1 MMGYFCKF
9 PLLLSEVSG
18 AIRKTHAGVKS
29 FARDQ
34 RGVSAVEFALLLPV
48 MILIYAGVAD
58 VSRGVDANRKVSRV
72 ASMVGDLISRQVS
85 VMPAQLDDVFKIGAT
100 LMIPSGTAPEIRVS
114 FIKVEQVVPE
124 EKKLTVKL
132 DWSQKTAGF
141 KESSNR
147 IDRENKQTYLPEK
160 LRQEPMNYIR
170 VEAQYTYK
178 PLLSAILPDIN
189 MEEIYY
195 ISPRYS
201 DTIRYGNG
209 K

>member
-9 PLLLSEVSG
+9 PLLLTEVSD

-72 ASMVGDLISRQVS
+72 ASMVGDLISRQIS

-114 FIKVEQVVPE
+114 FIKVEAVQNRPN
-124 EKKLTVKL
+124 LIVKL

-147 IDRENKQTYLPEK
+147 VDRENKQTYLPEN

-178 PLLSAILPDIN
+178 PLLSAVLPDIA

-201 DTIRYGNG
+201 DTIRYGSG

>member
-1 MMGYFCKF
+1 MMRYFCKF
-9 PLLLSEVSG
+9 LSRVSERSG
-18 AIRKTHAGVKS
+18 IIRKTYSAVKS

-58 VSRGVDANRKVSRV
+58 VSRGVDANRKISRV
-72 ASMVGDLISRQVS
+72 ASMVGDLISRQIS
-85 VMPAQLDDVFKIGAT
+85 VMPAQLDDLFKIGAT

-147 IDRENKQTYLPEK
+147 VDRENKQTYLPEN

-178 PLLSAILPDIN
+178 PLLSAVLPDLA

-201 DTIRYGNG
+201 DSIRYGIS

>member
-9 PLLLSEVSG
+9 SSRLSERSG
-18 AIRKTHAGVKS
+18 VIRKTHSAVKS

-72 ASMVGDLISRQVS
+72 ASMVGDLISRQIS

-114 FIKVEQVVPE
+114 FIKVEAVQNRPN
-124 EKKLTVKL
+124 LVKL

-147 IDRENKQTYLPEK
+147 VDRENKQTYLPEN

-178 PLLSAILPDIN
+178 PLLSAVLPDIA

-201 DTIRYGNG
+201 DSIRYGIS

>member
-1 MMGYFCKF
+1 MMRYFCKF
-9 PLLLSEVSG
+9 LSRVSEQSG
-18 AIRKTHAGVKS
+18 IIRKTHTGVKS

-72 ASMVGDLISRQVS
+72 ASMVGDLISRQIS

-114 FIKVEQVVPE
+114 FIKVEAVKNSPN
-124 EKKLTVKL
+124 LTVKL

-147 IDRENKQTYLPEK
+147 VDRENKQTYLPEK
-160 LRQEPMNYIR
+160 LRQEPMNYVR

-178 PLLSAILPDIN
+178 PLLSAVLPDIA

-201 DTIRYGNG
+201 DSIRYGIS

>member
-9 PLLLSEVSG
+9 SSRLSERSG
-18 AIRKTHAGVKS
+18 IIRKTYSAVKS

-58 VSRGVDANRKVSRV
+58 VSRGVDANRKISRV
-72 ASMVGDLISRQVS
+72 ASMVGDLISRQIS
-85 VMPAQLDDVFKIGAT
+85 VMPAQLDDLFKIGAT

-147 IDRENKQTYLPEK
+147 VDRENKQTYLPEN

-178 PLLSAILPDIN
+178 PLLSAVLPDLA

-201 DTIRYGNG
+201 DTIRYGIS

>member
-1 MMGYFCKF
+1 MGYFCKF
-9 PLLLSEVSG
+9 SSRLSERSG
-18 AIRKTHAGVKS
+18 VIRKTHSAVKS

-72 ASMVGDLISRQVS
+72 ASMVGDLISRQIS

-114 FIKVEQVVPE
+114 FIKVEAVQNRPN
-124 EKKLTVKL
+124 LVKL

-147 IDRENKQTYLPEK
+147 VDRENKQTYLPEN

-178 PLLSAILPDIN
+178 PLLSAVLPDIA

-201 DTIRYGNG
+201 DSIRYGIS

>member
-1 MMGYFCKF
+1 MMRYFCKF
-9 PLLLSEVSG
+9 LSRVSEQSG
-18 AIRKTHAGVKS
+18 IIRKTRSTVKS

-72 ASMVGDLISRQVS
+72 ASMVGDLISRQIS

-114 FIKVEQVVPE
+114 FIKVEAVQNRPNLV
-124 EKKLTVKL
+124 VKL

-147 IDRENKQTYLPEK
+147 VDRENKQTYLPEN

-178 PLLSAILPDIN
+178 PLLSAVLPDIA

-201 DTIRYGNG
+201 DSIRYGIS

>member
-1 MMGYFCKF
+1 M
-9 PLLLSEVSG
+9 
-18 AIRKTHAGVKS
+18 
-29 FARDQ
+29 
-34 RGVSAVEFALLLPV
+34 

-72 ASMVGDLISRQVS
+72 ASMVGDLISRQIS

-114 FIKVEQVVPE
+114 FIKVEAVQNRPN
-124 EKKLTVKL
+124 LVKL

-147 IDRENKQTYLPEK
+147 VDRENKQTYLPEN

-178 PLLSAILPDIN
+178 PLLSAVLPDIA

-201 DTIRYGNG
+201 DSIRYGIS

>member
-1 MMGYFCKF
+1 MMRYFCKF
-9 PLLLSEVSG
+9 LSCVSEQSG
-18 AIRKTHAGVKS
+18 IIRKTRSTVKS

-58 VSRGVDANRKVSRV
+58 VSRGVDASRKVSRV
-72 ASMVGDLISRQVS
+72 ASMVGDLISRQIS

-100 LMIPSGTAPEIRVS
+100 IMMPSGTAPEVRVS
-114 FIKVEQVVPE
+114 FIKVEEVKNRPN
-124 EKKLTVKL
+124 LAVKL

-147 IDRENKQTYLPEK
+147 VDRENKQTYLPEN

-178 PLLSAILPDIN
+178 PLLSAVLPDIA

-201 DTIRYGNG
+201 DSIRYGIS